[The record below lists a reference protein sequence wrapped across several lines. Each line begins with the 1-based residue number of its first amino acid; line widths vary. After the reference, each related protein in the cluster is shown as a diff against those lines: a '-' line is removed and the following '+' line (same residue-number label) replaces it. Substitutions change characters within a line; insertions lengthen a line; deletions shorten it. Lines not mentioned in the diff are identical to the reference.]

1 MDTYK
6 RFFGNKNQSGFGI
19 SIVSENVDEE
29 ADNDCFTL
37 SQKQDTDSGNIEF
50 VEFTEVISLIC
61 SC

>member
-6 RFFGNKNQSGFGI
+6 RFFGNKNHGGSGM
-19 SIVSENVDEE
+19 SIVSENVEEE

-50 VEFTEVISLIC
+50 VEFTAVINLTFLR
-61 SC
+61 